1 MKAEKLHMPIALSQS
16 LKNINTNIFKKSS
29 SLRSLN
35 NEININRSVGKKQKS
50 LNADSVYDDKKMN
63 IDEIKSSTTKL
74 QLQLDRRSFY
84 DNHKWIDEIQ
94 EVDVE
99 EEEEDDEDCRVPQ
112 VSMNHNSSYF
122 LANNEDIEEE
132 ENLEDYEDTLSLK
145 AQMNLKSSDKTIQM
159 ENSKVERDAFDD
171 LIDLSHRV
179 SKQDMIL
186 KKTEE
191 SLKIA
196 NEEKLSEEASHLKSC
211 DSISHTNNSS
221 TYANG
226 KDCMTSSLPPLPYSF
241 VRLEKS
247 KTKNTSNSNLTPTSS
262 PRPSTTRLII
272 PMNQNKISTS
282 NTHLDDSTSSTKST
296 APNYQSSNE
305 IYSIQTELNN
315 NNNKIFV
322 SQSQNILNR
331 ISPAISNSPICP
343 IVEKQSDVKP
353 TLNRSNSYGYSAV
366 NKEDQSRKAPKM
378 PKTNEANKEWD
389 QVNNI
394 NKHKK
399 ICSNLYNRNS
409 IDSYRSMK
417 YQFQVNFKKLKM

>member
-1 MKAEKLHMPIALSQS
+1 MKTEKLHMPIALSQS

-29 SLRSLN
+29 SLRSLS
-35 NEININRSVGKKQKS
+35 NEINIDRSANKKQKS
-50 LNADSVYDDKKMN
+50 LNTDSVNDDRKMN
-63 IDEIKSSTTKL
+63 TDEIKPPPTTKL

-99 EEEEDDEDCRVPQ
+99 EEEEDDEDCTIPQ
-112 VSMNHNSSYF
+112 VSMNHNSSYL
-122 LANNEDIEEE
+122 LANNEEIEEE

-145 AQMNLKSSDKTIQM
+145 AQMNFKSSDKTVQM

-179 SKQDMIL
+179 SKQDLMLI
-186 KKTEE
+186 KTEE

-221 TYANG
+221 TYTNG

-247 KTKNTSNSNLTPTSS
+247 KTKNASNSNLTPTSS

-296 APNYQSSNE
+296 TPNYQSSNE
-305 IYSIQTELNN
+305 IYSIQSELNN
-315 NNNKIFV
+315 NNNKIYV

-331 ISPAISNSPICP
+331 ISPATSNSPSHP
-343 IVEKQSDVKP
+343 IMEKQSDVKP
-353 TLNRSNSYGYSAV
+353 TLNRSN
-366 NKEDQSRKAPKM
+366 
-378 PKTNEANKEWD
+378 KTFRYD
-389 QVNNI
+389 FSLPSD
-394 NKHKK
+394 
-399 ICSNLYNRNS
+399 CRLLFR
-409 IDSYRSMK
+409 
-417 YQFQVNFKKLKM
+417 